1 MEVLLEKGYRSL
13 CIQAGSSEV
22 GEVML
27 TKAKSKLPGFQ
38 VSWFSYKP
46 NILADINAADLV
58 ISHAGAGS
66 CLEIMHANKPCIVV
80 VNDKLMGN
88 HQVELAE
95 KLSSLG
101 HTEYTTPSHLIETV
115 QSFRSENLLPYE
127 PGDPKRL
134 SKHLHQLMGLLYSD

>member
-1 MEVLLEKGYRSL
+1 MFDFLFQVLLEKGYRSL

-58 ISHAGAGS
+58 ISHAGR
-66 CLEIMHANKPCIVV
+66 KPFWLLDIFALLVSV
-80 VNDKLMGN
+80 RHV
-88 HQVELAE
+88 
-95 KLSSLG
+95 
-101 HTEYTTPSHLIETV
+101 HL
-115 QSFRSENLLPYE
+115 
-127 PGDPKRL
+127 
-134 SKHLHQLMGLLYSD
+134 